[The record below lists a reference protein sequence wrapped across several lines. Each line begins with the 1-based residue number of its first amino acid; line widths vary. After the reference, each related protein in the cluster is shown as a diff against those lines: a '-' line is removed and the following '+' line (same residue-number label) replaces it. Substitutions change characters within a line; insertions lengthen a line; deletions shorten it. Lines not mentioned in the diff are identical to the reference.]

1 MKFHQLRLKD
11 VSYSNTQLKQEEG
24 QIRSEIGNLS
34 TSRAKG
40 AVIKQFITED
50 NDTGRSCNNEKD
62 LFRKMQNLEF
72 QNGLFQMQMQ
82 HIHKRKNLED
92 YTIRQQLTQ
101 IQQDIQSIQHRV
113 QSVNVNNDKM
123 IVKNKSSRKKI
134 KLSSSSSSSEDLS
147 ALSRGFNYRNNQDQM
162 LQNYKELFEVCNGHE
177 KLSGLFQ
184 NYCGTIKTI
193 EIDIVHQNFQLL
205 IQQLIKMMIDI
216 LRRFSQIKIDQLKN
230 TPDKQ
235 QYNFEFGTFN
245 KEQKKTLRTTESP
258 SFKKN
263 QDLEEMKLKLNDHY
277 DKYEQEKENKSYE
290 INKKQEQNQQ
300 NQKKQILNNNN
311 NINNNNNNNNNK
323 QRIDLIPSLKK
334 KGKLRQQQQNN
345 I

>member
-11 VSYSNTQLKQEEG
+11 VSYTNTQLKQEDG
-24 QIRSEIGNLS
+24 QIKTEIGNLS
-34 TSRAKG
+34 TSRTKG
-40 AVIKQFITED
+40 AVIKQFVTED

-62 LFRKMQNLEF
+62 LFKKMQNLEF

-92 YTIRQQLTQ
+92 LNIRQQLTQ
-101 IQQDIQSIQHRV
+101 IQQDIQSIQYKV
-113 QSVNVNNDKM
+113 QS
-123 IVKNKSSRKKI
+123 VKNKSSKKKI
-134 KLSSSSSSSEDLS
+134 RLSSSSSSSEDEV
-147 ALSRGFNYRNNQDQM
+147 ALSIGFNCRNNQDQM
-162 LQNYKELFEVCNGHE
+162 LQNYKELFEVCNSHE

-184 NYCGTIKTI
+184 NYCGSIKTI
-193 EIDIVHQNFQLL
+193 EIDIVQQNFQLL

-216 LRRFSQIKIDQLKN
+216 LRRFNQIKIDQLKN

-245 KEQKKTLRTTESP
+245 KEQKKILRTTESP

-277 DKYEQEKENKSYE
+277 DKYEQEKENIGQE

-300 NQKKQILNNNN
+300 NQKKQLV
-311 NINNNNNNNNNK
+311 NNK
-323 QRIDLIPSLKK
+323 QRIDLIPSLKRK
-334 KGKLRQQQQNN
+334 AKLRQQQQQQNN
-345 I
+345 F